1 AGVLVACTTF
11 IFGGLLE
18 SFVHI
23 PGPILMIVL
32 AALIKYL
39 NVMPQHLQDGSQQFY
54 KFVSR
59 SFTWTLMVG
68 LGILY
73 IPLDDVATVI
83 SIPFVCVC

>member
-1 AGVLVACTTF
+1 
-11 IFGGLLE
+11 
-18 SFVHI
+18 VHI

-59 SFTWTLMVG
+59 SFTWPLMVG

-83 SIPFVCVC
+83 SIPFVCVCIAVVLGM